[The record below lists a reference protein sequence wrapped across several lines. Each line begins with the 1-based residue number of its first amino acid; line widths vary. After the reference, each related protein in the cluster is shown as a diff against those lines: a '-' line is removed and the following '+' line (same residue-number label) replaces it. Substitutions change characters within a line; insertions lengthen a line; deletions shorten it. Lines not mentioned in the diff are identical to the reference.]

1 MIAAGPWAQELLSP
15 LGVELSLAPAIGQVS
30 YWSGGGACECRPSLV
45 AFQLD
50 GRMGVY
56 GLPTPGKGYKIGL
69 DYGDEDAWQP
79 DATEWVRR
87 EFKEQCNREW
97 VARLDW

>member
-1 MIAAGPWAQELLSP
+1 
-15 LGVELSLAPAIGQVS
+15 
-30 YWSGGGACECRPSLV
+30 
-45 AFQLD
+45 
-50 GRMGVY
+50 MGVY

-87 EFKEQCNREW
+87 EFEEQCNREW